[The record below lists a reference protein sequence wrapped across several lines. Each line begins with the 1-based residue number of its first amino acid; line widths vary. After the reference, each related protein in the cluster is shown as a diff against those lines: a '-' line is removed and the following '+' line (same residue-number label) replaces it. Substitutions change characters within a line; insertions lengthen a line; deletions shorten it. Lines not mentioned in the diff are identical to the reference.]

1 METIKL
7 SEKINPEQ
15 SNEEM
20 DESLMKIKL
29 IQDFNEII
37 AISQLNEQESIN
49 FLTSHKLKG
58 ISLLISDQPNVRKE
72 YEQLNRFEMVMN
84 NLQVCEF
91 RKDPTVINL
100 VLRTGMFIGSTFLFI
115 IIFFTNAVIFLKVRR
130 DQRLNFNMLKIMI

>member
-20 DESLMKIKL
+20 DESLMKIKQ
-29 IQDFNEII
+29 IQEFNEII

-49 FLTSHKLKG
+49 FLTSNKLKG

-72 YEQLNRFEMVMN
+72 YEQLKRFEMVMN

-91 RKDPTVINL
+91 RKDPTVISL
-100 VLRTGMFIGSTFLFI
+100 VLRSGMFLGSTFFFI
-115 IIFFTNAVIFLKVRR
+115 IMFFTTAVVFLKVRS
-130 DQRLNFNMLKIMI
+130 DQRFNFNMMMTMI